1 MTEVSWMKPQH
12 QTGDADLS
20 WLERESS
27 PVRLMYEPPKPPA
40 PPPSPEVEQAPQ
52 APKPPAPP
60 PGPSPEELRL
70 KAECEQLLAT
80 TTAVLNELREAARFE
95 ISKSAEMITEIGLC
109 VAEELA
115 AGAID
120 IDEKRVVELVSEALD
135 LLNSEREV
143 KVYLNPTLYE
153 KLAEGGYLET
163 LRKEH
168 QITIRSEARVAD
180 RGCIV
185 ESPMGQVD
193 ARVRSRLRQLRHL
206 ISEKQGVREG

>member
-1 MTEVSWMKPQH
+1 MKPQNPS
-12 QTGDADLS
+12 GDVDLR
-20 WLERESS
+20 WLERDSS
-27 PVRLMYEPPKPPA
+27 DVRLMFEPPKPPPPKPA
-40 PPPSPEVEQAPQ
+40 PPPEPVVASAPE
-52 APKPPAPP
+52 PPPPP

-70 KAECEQLLAT
+70 KAECEQMLIT
-80 TTAVLNELREAARFE
+80 TSAALGELQEAVRLELGKTAEL
-95 ISKSAEMITEIGLC
+95 ITEMGLC

-120 IDEKRVVELVSEALD
+120 VDENRVVALITEALE

-143 KVYLNPTLYE
+143 KVHLNPALYE
-153 KLAEGGYLET
+153 RLAEGGHLEM

-168 QITIRSEARVAD
+168 HVTLRPEARVAD

-185 ESPMGQVD
+185 ESPTGQVD

-206 ISEKQGVREG
+206 LSEKQGIREG